1 MDFSVLKNALH
12 CRCPKC
18 NKGRIFPHIFTL
30 TTIKQ
35 CPYCALD
42 IANHD
47 SGDGPAVFLIF
58 ILGFL
63 LAPLALLVEHIIH
76 IPLWAH
82 ACLWTVASLGIC
94 LGTMQPLKAYF
105 IALNYIHRG
114 GAKGV

>member
-1 MDFSVLKNALH
+1 MNVTAIKNALH

-18 NKGRIFPHIFTL
+18 NTGRIFPHRFTL
-30 TTIKQ
+30 STIEQ
-35 CPYCALD
+35 CPHCALD

-63 LAPLALLVEHIIH
+63 LAPLALVVEYFTP
-76 IPLWAH
+76 IPLWGH
-82 ACLWTVASLGIC
+82 AVLWTVAALGIC
-94 LGTMQPLKAYF
+94 LLTMQPLKSYV